1 MPATTADTTS
11 ESTSVSPSSARPG
24 EVVLDGKDPCQLVTD
39 EQLTVMQFKGPG
51 RTGTDS
57 TYKSPYC
64 SWTATGQSI
73 QLIPVTTEGIEEWA
87 SGKRRGQPTQA
98 DPVEGFPAITVTLPD
113 DPNQCDLFVDTAEG
127 QYLSATYSV
136 SPSFK
141 DRFPKPCEGAR
152 KLAEA
157 AMQNLVK

>member
-1 MPATTADTTS
+1 MVTA
-11 ESTSVSPSSARPG
+11 
-24 EVVLDGKDPCQLVTD
+24 
-39 EQLTVMQFKGPG
+39 EQLATMQFESPG

-73 QLIPVTTEGIEEWA
+73 QLIPVTTEGIEEWTD
-87 SGKRRGQPTQA
+87 GKRQGQSTEA
-98 DPVEGFPAITVTLPD
+98 DPVEGFPAITVILPD
-113 DPNQCDLFVDTAEG
+113 DLNQCDLFVDTAEG
-127 QYLSATYSV
+127 QYLSTTYSV

-141 DRFPKPCEGAR
+141 DRFPEPCDGAR

-157 AMQNLVK
+157 AMQNLLK